1 MKLLHQPEE
10 VIYQKYRIVD
20 TLGQGGV
27 GITYLAQ
34 DIENGKNLALK
45 VLSLRRMTDWKK
57 IELFERESQI
67 LSQLSHP
74 AIPCYLDY
82 FKIETDNDNSFYIA
96 QQLAPG
102 KSLAELVENGYS
114 FHESEIRYIAIQVLD
129 ILIYLHSFSPPVI
142 HRDIK
147 PQNIIRGDNSKIFLV
162 DFGAVADT
170 YHNTVTGGSTVVGT
184 FGYMAPEQ
192 FRGKAFPSTDLYGL
206 GTTLLYLLTKKCPSD
221 LPQKHLKIDFRSQIK
236 VSPKFADWLDKILE
250 PIVEDRFPDA
260 GSALAVLQEKESLH
274 NYLNQKPHRPKDT
287 PISLRKNDEK
297 LQIEIPAGKFRSNF
311 RIISIMLCLPVNAL
325 LLLIL
330 TAGVQYKNN
339 NEIQYSLLLLCFI
352 AFSVW
357 GYLIYSVFVLTK
369 FNDFIISP
377 LSRIQLT
384 ILKENNCYIFSCTK
398 WLLPW
403 RYQKFISKINQPRFK
418 TTLHSIGCNL
428 TPKEYRWIKTEIN
441 NFINNNIPNT
451 DIEPQNIIRS
461 DDNKVF

>member
-1 MKLLHQPEE
+1 MELLHQHGE
-10 VIYQKYRIVD
+10 VIHKRYRILD

-34 DIENGKNLALK
+34 DLENGKNLALK

-57 IELFERESQI
+57 IELFSRESQI
-67 LSQLSHP
+67 LSQLNHP
-74 AIPCYLDY
+74 AIPRYLDY

-102 KSLAELVENGYS
+102 KSLAELVENGYY
-114 FHESEIRYIAIQVLD
+114 FDESEVRYIAIQILD

-147 PQNIIRGDNSKIFLV
+147 PQNIIRDDNGKIFLV

-206 GTTLLYLLTKKCPSD
+206 GTTLLYLLTGKCPAD

-260 GSALAVLQEKESLH
+260 GVALAVLQEKESLH
-274 NYLNQKPHRPKDT
+274 NYLNQKPRRPKNT
-287 PISLRKNDEK
+287 PISLRRNKEK

-311 RIISIMLCLPVNAL
+311 RIISIMLFLIVNAL

-330 TAGVQYKNN
+330 TAGFQYKN
-339 NEIQYSLLLLCFI
+339 YSEEFQFNLLLLLLLLCLI
-352 AFSVW
+352 AL
-357 GYLIYSVFVLTK
+357 LIFV
-369 FNDFIISP
+369 
-377 LSRIQLT
+377 
-384 ILKENNCYIFSCTK
+384 YITSLFFA
-398 WLLPW
+398 LM
-403 RYQKFISKINQPRFK
+403 R
-418 TTLHSIGCNL
+418 
-428 TPKEYRWIKTEIN
+428 IN
-441 NFINNNIPNT
+441 NQIINT
-451 DIEPQNIIRS
+451 H
-461 DDNKVF
+461 

>member
-1 MKLLHQPEE
+1 MHQPQE
-10 VIYQKYRIVD
+10 VIHQKYRILD

-34 DIENGKNLALK
+34 DLESGNNLALK

-67 LSQLSHP
+67 LSQLNHP
-74 AIPCYLDY
+74 AIPRYLDY

-102 KSLAELVENGYS
+102 KSLAELVENGYY
-114 FHESEIRYIAIQVLD
+114 FDESEVRYIAIQILD

-147 PQNIIRGDNSKIFLV
+147 PQNIIRGDNGKVFLV

-192 FRGKAFPSTDLYGL
+192 FRGKAFPSTDLYSL
-206 GTTLLYLLTKKCPSD
+206 GTTLLHLLTGKSPAD

-236 VSPKFADWLDKILE
+236 VSANFAGWLDKILE

-260 GSALAVLQEKESLH
+260 RVALAVLQEKESLH
-274 NYLNQKPHRPKDT
+274 NYLTQKPRRPKDT
-287 PISLRKNDEK
+287 PISLRKNEEK
-297 LQIEIPAGKFRSNF
+297 LQIEIPAGKFCSNF
-311 RIISIMLCLPVNAL
+311 RIISIMLFLTVNAL
-325 LLLIL
+325 LLLIF
-330 TAGVQYKNN
+330 TAAVQYKSYNIFEYN
-339 NEIQYSLLLLCFI
+339 FLLLVLI
-352 AFSVW
+352 SSVLF
-357 GYLIYSVFVLTK
+357 GYVSYLFFVFLSINDLII
-369 FNDFIISP
+369 NP

-384 ILKENNCYIFSCTK
+384 ILKEKNHYIFTCKK
-398 WLLPW
+398 WLLRC
-403 RYQKFISKINQPRFK
+403 RYQHFSYKINQPVFK
-418 TTLHSIGCNL
+418 NTLNSIKCNL
-428 TPKEYRWIKTEIN
+428 TPKEYKWLKAEIN
-441 NFINNNIPNT
+441 KFVKDDFI
-451 DIEPQNIIRS
+451 
-461 DDNKVF
+461 